1 MPPTPLKSQNYI
13 GGTYLTPN
21 TENRPHAQHRY
32 LASIPVFVYIM
43 HWKTSINV
51 EIYIQDRLLMKW
63 SMKSDSQIENIA
75 IEFYSAEFAFYQS
88 RGDEVFEKTKGCAD
102 KMSTCAAS

>member
-43 HWKTSINV
+43 HWK
-51 EIYIQDRLLMKW
+51 RL
-63 SMKSDSQIENIA
+63 
-75 IEFYSAEFAFYQS
+75 
-88 RGDEVFEKTKGCAD
+88 
-102 KMSTCAAS
+102 